1 MKWIRWRSAV
11 VGDLEADGTASFN
24 VELYSSSYE
33 RSEESGGGS
42 FETSAHGGPGPL
54 TMPSDLENVTAI
66 LRGLLAEAGAPS
78 VLSDTATVTCPMEY
92 RDRYGWSALVPA
104 YTPAVARPWLYR
116 DRYGWS
122 TIVVR
127 ELPADLREYA
137 VQAPAARTTAG
148 RPQPRLDDVQ
158 GDPRAMRDPSGPAD
172 PRCRDRAA
180 SRGGTS
186 ARAAGRDS
194 EAASRPGLT
203 VGACSRR
210 SMTQWRS

>member
-92 RDRYGWSALVPA
+92 RDRYGWSPLVPA

-122 TIVVR
+122 TIVFANFPPTQGIR
-127 ELPADLREYA
+127 GSSTGCADNCRA
-137 VQAPAARTTAG
+137 TAASIGRRSG
-148 RPQPRLDDVQ
+148 RPSSD
-158 GDPRAMRDPSGPAD
+158 A
-172 PRCRDRAA
+172 
-180 SRGGTS
+180 
-186 ARAAGRDS
+186 
-194 EAASRPGLT
+194 
-203 VGACSRR
+203 
-210 SMTQWRS
+210 